1 MKRRQWD
8 SKSKARIVLEGLRGR
23 SVDTLCDEYRISAGT
38 YYRWR
43 DTLLDGAWRAFES
56 ATSDRREKRLLAENQ
71 KLKKAVGALTL
82 DLNRTI

>member
-8 SKSKARIVLEGLRGR
+8 SRSKARIVLEGLRGR
-23 SVDTLCDEYRISAGT
+23 SVEALCDEYRISAGT

-43 DTLLDGAWRAFES
+43 ETLLDGAWRVFES
-56 ATSDRREKRLLAENQ
+56 AAAERREKRLLAESQ

-82 DLNRTI
+82 DLKKTI